1 LKQRNTIAVFRSIRS
16 IKQKSGISNQ
26 EVLLAA
32 TKTAAECLDRQN
44 QIGTIELGKLADM
57 LVLKADPLLDIG
69 IFKDQSNIQHV
80 IQGGQVLK

>member
-1 LKQRNTIAVFRSIRS
+1 
-16 IKQKSGISNQ
+16 
-26 EVLLAA
+26 
-32 TKTAAECLDRQN
+32 LDRQN